1 MASTVAHYALSFLL
15 SRQVDLLLPRQSTD
29 ADHLCLVCT
38 FHADAQHVSVDE
50 IPHIVQCDAW
60 VKTRLVAR
68 RGRPARGP
76 RRARRGCCAVW
87 LWAKNVSSLAASRGA
102 RLVLLRAVLGANV
115 LCSIDPWCTSHR
127 RT

>member
-1 MASTVAHYALSFLL
+1 MASPVAHYALSFLL

-60 VKTRLVAR
+60 VNMIKHIQAVADSSEAGLRLQCRKSAR
-68 RGRPARGP
+68 
-76 RRARRGCCAVW
+76 
-87 LWAKNVSSLAASRGA
+87 
-102 RLVLLRAVLGANV
+102 
-115 LCSIDPWCTSHR
+115 
-127 RT
+127 